1 MKLNFFIGYDSK
13 EDIAYRVCKYSL
25 LKRTNADVNVISLKL
40 DELIA
45 KKLNYTGQ
53 INWHMQPKREGEIYW
68 LNSGNKL
75 TQNLYNWTPQVQLE
89 DGLDKTIAIWKDKL
103 K

>member
-1 MKLNFFIGYDSK
+1 MPKLFVLYKHSIIIESFSNFILRPKHSYAIRIKDY
-13 EDIAYRVCKYSL
+13 A
-25 LKRTNADVNVISLKL
+25 
-40 DELIA
+40 ELIA

-75 TQNLYNWTPQVQLE
+75 TQNLYNWTPQVTLE
-89 DGLDKTIAIWKDKL
+89 DGLNKTIAI
-103 K
+103 